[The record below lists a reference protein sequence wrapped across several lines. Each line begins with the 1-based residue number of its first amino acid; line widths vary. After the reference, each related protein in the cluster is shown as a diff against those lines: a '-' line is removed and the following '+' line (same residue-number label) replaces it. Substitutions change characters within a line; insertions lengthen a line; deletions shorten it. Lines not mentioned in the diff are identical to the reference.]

1 MQYYKEMQIT
11 LQEIALTKAN
21 PWYVPWHRYYFIEEY
36 FNELTPASKN
46 QCGALFIH
54 ELYRIMLTN

>member
-1 MQYYKEMQIT
+1 MQIT

-21 PWYVPWHRYYFIEEY
+21 PWYVPWHRYYFIKEY
-36 FNELTPASKN
+36 FNELTPASKK